1 MGGDFPERLA
11 YLLVPRFSM
20 MSFTASI
27 EAYRSANRVSGRHL
41 YDWQL
46 LTVDGQP
53 VEGGNGIAIMPHGRI
68 GADGR
73 FDTIIVCAGLDPQT
87 YLFADAI
94 AWLRRW
100 ASRGVTIGGLCTGT
114 YLLAQAGLLDGYRCT
129 VHWENLPGFLETY
142 PELNV
147 TTRVFEVD
155 RNRFTCAG
163 GTTALDMTLH
173 LIGTKHG
180 PALKAAVSEQFVH
193 TMPREG
199 AAPQRMDLRQRI
211 GVSHPKLLAAIREI
225 EAHLDEPL
233 TRKDLADRIGL
244 STRQLERL
252 FRVYLAQTPT
262 RYYLEAR
269 LRHARQLLSQT
280 SLSIL
285 EVALASGF
293 ASASH
298 FAKSYRAL
306 FGHPPRQERALP
318 APRGAT
324 PGRRPETAA

>member
-1 MGGDFPERLA
+1 MRGEVPERLG
-11 YLLVPRFSM
+11 YLLVPQFSM

-27 EAYRSANRVSGRHL
+27 EAYRAANRVSGRQL
-41 YDWQL
+41 YDWRL
-46 LTVDGQP
+46 FTVDGQP
-53 VEGGNGIAIMPHGRI
+53 VEGGNGIAIMPHSKI
-68 GADGR
+68 NTTEKL
-73 FDTIIVCAGLDPQT
+73 DTIIVCSGLDPQN
-87 YLFADAI
+87 YLFPEAI
-94 AWLRRW
+94 GWLRHW
-100 ASRGVTIGGLCTGT
+100 SSRGAVLGGLCNGT
-114 YLLAQAGLLDGYRCT
+114 YLLAQAGLISNYRCT

-142 PELNV
+142 PDLDV
-147 TTRVFEVD
+147 SMKVFEVE

-163 GTTALDMTLH
+163 GTAALDMTLH
-173 LIGTKHG
+173 LIGEQHG
-180 PALKAAVSEQFVH
+180 ASMKAAVSEQFVH
-193 TMPREG
+193 TMVREG

-225 EAHLDEPL
+225 EGHLDEPL
-233 TRKDLADRIGL
+233 SRRDLADRVGL

-252 FRVYLAQTPT
+252 FRVYMGQTPT

-269 LRHARQLLSQT
+269 LRHARQLLAQT

-306 FGHPPRQERALP
+306 FGHPPRHERALP
-318 APRGAT
+318 T
-324 PGRRPETAA
+324 PVAVQAGRRAAT